1 MTTIPNPDN
10 ESGVLTLFRGFLATI
25 ANLPIRMLN
34 QITELNNVTFGDCNT
49 LKQHN
54 VHMLI
59 RRCQLVRFIFVDCYH
74 CYHCFHCCAA
84 TTATAATITTISNIN
99 ITVSIILTTTINIL
113 MTIIINIIIIIV
125 VVIITLV
132 TITIAVISAVLF
144 TPLSPSTLL
153 FWCKTLD
160 LILS

>member
-74 CYHCFHCCAA
+74 CYHCFLCFHCCAA
-84 TTATAATITTISNIN
+84 TTATITTISNIN

-153 FWCKTLD
+153 F
-160 LILS
+160 

>member
-1 MTTIPNPDN
+1 MTHNTEPRQRIRGADSFSGISSHNSKPTNQDA
-10 ESGVLTLFRGFLATI
+10 ESDHGAE
-25 ANLPIRMLN
+25 
-34 QITELNNVTFGDCNT
+34 QCNVGDCNT

-74 CYHCFHCCAA
+74 CYHCFLCFHCCAA

-153 FWCKTLD
+153 F
-160 LILS
+160 

>member
-74 CYHCFHCCAA
+74 CYHCFLCFHCCAA

-153 FWCKTLD
+153 F
-160 LILS
+160 